1 MFFKIGAVGNFAN
14 LTRNTCVGVSFNK
27 VAGLQDWNFIKRDSN
42 AGVLKLLRTP
52 IFTEHLQWLLLSLN
66 PFDPIFLYF
75 ISHSTI
81 TPIESLYN
89 QWYRKNYFPLSKKN
103 KLNNSKKSFC
113 FFFLFFF
120 WWVYNFV
127 LHISWKFK
135 VVLTPYW
142 VYAGILSYPD
152 LVPSKYPNNTFYI
165 KTDFSKLI
173 FSSMWSEILSK
184 TFCFIELLTPY
195 VISAVMPWH
204 H

>member
-1 MFFKIGAVGNFAN
+1 MT
-14 LTRNTCVGVSFNK
+14 L
-27 VAGLQDWNFIKRDSN
+27 
-42 AGVLKLLRTP
+42 
-52 IFTEHLQWLLLSLN
+52 
-66 PFDPIFLYF
+66 
-75 ISHSTI
+75 
-81 TPIESLYN
+81 
-89 QWYRKNYFPLSKKN
+89 
-103 KLNNSKKSFC
+103 
-113 FFFLFFF
+113 FFFTLFLILRSPQSNHCTISGIGKTTSLSPRKISWITLKKVSVFSFFFFF

-184 TFCFIELLTPY
+184 TFPLCYQCCYAMTSLRHH
-195 VISAVMPWH
+195 ISFLRLSVGENPKKVEKLMTSSKQVSKVSPLKH
-204 H
+204 NI